1 MTDLIT
7 CLSVGK
13 GTWNEVRNVIEK
25 EKWRK
30 VFIITNEF
38 GKQKYAPVRDTE
50 FIVVD
55 ARRSLTELIDAVKEG
70 IGDKVDGTEVGLNI
84 TSGSGKEHMAILGA
98 IIKSGLSFRLVAL
111 DSDKLMHI

>member
-7 CLSVGK
+7 CLSTGK

-25 EKWRK
+25 EDWRK

-38 GKQKYAPVRDTE
+38 GKQKYQPIKDTE

-55 ARRSLTELIDAVKEG
+55 ARKSLRELMEIVSKAL
-70 IGDKVDGTEVGLNI
+70 GDKVEGTEVGLNL
-84 TSGSGKEHMAILGA
+84 TSGSGKEHMAILAA
-98 IIKSGLSFRLVAL
+98 IIKAGLSFRLVAVE
-111 DSDKLMHI
+111 SDKLMHI

>member
-25 EKWRK
+25 ENWRK

-38 GKQKYAPVRDTE
+38 GKQKYQPIKDTE

-55 ARRSLTELIDAVKEG
+55 ARKSLKELMDAVMEG
-70 IGDKVDGTEVGLNI
+70 IGGKVEGTEVGLNV
-84 TSGSGKEHMAILGA
+84 TSGSGKEHMAMLGA
-98 IIKSGLSFRLVAL
+98 ILKSGLSFRLVAVE
-111 DSDKLMHI
+111 SDKLMHI